1 MIKADEDKFMLQK
14 IRRYFLSKG
23 ALPFEKD
30 AYLFID
36 KLFQSLQSKE
46 QEPKG
51 SERHNCL
58 ENLYSNGA
66 YIKCKICDTTINI
79 KEPNP

>member
-36 KLFQSLQSKE
+36 KLFQTIQSKE

-51 SERHNCL
+51 SEECNCGDEACWKCYPL
-58 ENLYSNGA
+58 E
-66 YIKCKICDTTINI
+66 KT
-79 KEPNP
+79 NP